1 MKNVLFVD
9 DEPKVL
15 QGLERQLRS
24 LRHEWSFHFAPS
36 GPQALEF
43 LAAAPVDVIVS
54 DMMMPGMDGAELLTE
69 VMRRFPRVV
78 RLVLSG
84 QSEREGILRLVGPA
98 HQYLSKP
105 CTAEELRAVIGRALA
120 LRDLLSDPSLRE
132 LVSGI
137 TSLPSVPALYAQLN
151 EELRQA
157 EPSISRIV
165 EIVSKDAGMAAK
177 LLQIV
182 NSAFF
187 GLPQRAADV
196 AEAVQ
201 YLGLATLQALV
212 LSAQAFSQVDAG
224 TIRRFALA
232 DVEQHSWLT
241 GLLARQIAQAE
252 HCDTRTADQCF
263 LAGLLHDAG
272 HLVLAAALPGRYQ
285 RVLLAAQGSGRP
297 VWEAERTEFG
307 AGHAEVGAYLFG
319 LWGLPDSVVEAVALH
334 HRPADSP
341 AGGFSPTLAV
351 HVADALNHDHCRL
364 ESGPTGYRLDREY
377 LGAQGLL
384 ERLEDWTKRWQ
395 ERDFES

>member
-1 MKNVLFVD
+1 MKSLLFVD

-24 LRHEWSFHFAPS
+24 LRHEWDLHFAQG

-43 LAAAPVDVIVS
+43 LAVTPVDVIVS

-69 VMRRFPRVV
+69 VMKRHPRVV

-84 QSEREGILRLVGPA
+84 HSEREGVLRLVGPA

-120 LRDLLSDPSLRE
+120 LRDLLSDPALRE

-137 TSLPSVPALYAQLN
+137 RSLPSVPALYERLN

-165 EIVSKDAGMAAK
+165 EIVSQDAGMAAK
-177 LLQIV
+177 ILQIV

-187 GLPQRAADV
+187 GLPQPAADV
-196 AEAVQ
+196 TEAVQ
-201 YLGLATLQALV
+201 YLGVATLQALV
-212 LSAQAFSQVDAG
+212 LSAQAFSQVSPE
-224 TIRRFALA
+224 TIRRFSFA
-232 DVEQHSWLT
+232 DLEQHSWLT

-252 HCDTRTADQCF
+252 RCDTRTADQCF

-272 HLVLAAALPGRYQ
+272 HLVLAAGLPSRYD
-285 RVLLAAQGSGRP
+285 RVLLAAQRSGRP
-297 VWEAERTEFG
+297 VWEAERAEFG
-307 AGHAEVGAYLFG
+307 AGHAEVGGYLFG
-319 LWGLPDSVVEAVALH
+319 LWGLPNPVVEAVALH
-334 HRPADSP
+334 HRPANSP

-351 HVADALNHDHCRL
+351 HVADALTHDHCRI
-364 ESGPTGYRLDREY
+364 ESGPTSYRLDLDY
-377 LGAQGLL
+377 LAAIGLRA
-384 ERLEDWTKRWQ
+384 RLEDWTKRWQ
-395 ERDFES
+395 ERDFET